1 MKRFRDEKGALT
13 IEASISYSIFLMVIV
28 TMLYIMKIVYTY
40 GLIQHAVSQTAKEL
54 SMYTYVY
61 QVSGLSDLHG
71 QIQDATSGRKDQFN
85 TDADSIVKLYEILE
99 SGNYN
104 ELQDYSY
111 EGSTDPVQL
120 LKDIMG
126 AVVNEA
132 SKEAQN
138 QAFAQLIARPMIAGY
153 IGADSKGNS
162 ADQRLKTL
170 RVIDGLSGIDLSA
183 SKFFEDGNTIDIVA
197 CYTIDPIMP
206 IKIMPEINLCN
217 RAVVQGMTG
226 SSIFN

>member
-111 EGSTDPVQL
+111 EGSTDPVPL

>member
-1 MKRFRDEKGALT
+1 MYPNLCFAN
-13 IEASISYSIFLMVIV
+13 
-28 TMLYIMKIVYTY
+28 
-40 GLIQHAVSQTAKEL
+40 
-54 SMYTYVY
+54 SMYEVDAS
-61 QVSGLSDLHG
+61 SGE
-71 QIQDATSGRKDQFN
+71 
-85 TDADSIVKLYEILE
+85 KLREVLEPEEYAAVLE

>member
-1 MKRFRDEKGALT
+1 
-13 IEASISYSIFLMVIV
+13 
-28 TMLYIMKIVYTY
+28 MKIVYTY

-61 QVSGLSDLHG
+61 QISGLSDLHG

>member
-61 QVSGLSDLHG
+61 QISGLSDLHG